1 MRATRRFWGV
11 VFLGVFLAGFAVLL
25 ERLLLLAGA
34 AGIGAWLLAYQYRFL
49 GALSETAEATDV
61 EQTIPRDRVT
71 TGEST
76 GFTLSVVRDSGPLA
90 LSVTAEPPVAA
101 TVEGGARSVALAP
114 DQRKARLA
122 LSLSWPVAGQFACD
136 PATVGATDLRGLFAE
151 TLRLG
156 TAPAIAV
163 EPRRPRNV
171 HVGEGGEGVAAAFG
185 EHEGG
190 RLGTGFDPAEVRKY
204 VAGDDA
210 SRIDWKAT
218 ARLAEPYVREFESET
233 DRRTVLVVDHRA
245 TTGQGPEGAT
255 KLDYL
260 RHVALAF
267 TGSARQLSDPLG
279 CFAVGDGGLTA
290 RHPPA
295 ATGGAYAGIRAT
307 LEDLTPTVAEM
318 PADAARTAT
327 ETNAT
332 RSPAA
337 ARDMATA
344 LDGDAPFDRTLRP
357 YFGATESY
365 VRRIADD
372 QLFEIVRR
380 EVTRI
385 DGAVWTVVLT
395 DDSRPGRLREAV
407 TVASRGGNRV
417 LVFLAPSVLFDP
429 GGLADLEAAYDRYV
443 EFEELRRDLARLPGV
458 SAFEVGPGDRLDAV
472 LATGR
477 ERRDNRQMGR
487 A

>member
-11 VFLGVFLAGFAVLL
+11 ASLGTFLAVFAVLL
-25 ERLLLLAGA
+25 EQPLLLVGA
-34 AGIGAWLLAYQYRFL
+34 AGLGAWLLAYQYRFL
-49 GALSETAEATDV
+49 EALGETAETTAI
-61 EQTIPRDRVT
+61 EQTVPRERVT

-76 GFTLSVVRDSGPLA
+76 GFTLSVVRESGPLT

-101 TVEGGARSVALAP
+101 TLEGGARSVALDP
-114 DQRKARLA
+114 DQREAQLTF
-122 LSLSWPVAGQFACD
+122 SLSWPVAGQFACN
-136 PATVGATDLRGLFAE
+136 PATVEATDPRGLFTE
-151 TLRLG
+151 TLSLG

-171 HVGEGGEGVAAAFG
+171 HVGEGGEGVSAAFG

-190 RLGTGFDPAEVRKY
+190 RLGTGFDPAEIRQY

-210 SRIDWKAT
+210 GRIEWKAT
-218 ARLAEPYVREFESET
+218 ARLAEPYVREYESET

-245 TTGQGPEGAT
+245 TAGQGPEGAT

-267 TGSARQLSDPLG
+267 TGSTRQLSDPLG
-279 CFAVGDGGLTA
+279 CLAVGDGGLTA

-295 ATGGAYAGIRAT
+295 ATSGTYARIRAT
-307 LEDLTPTVAEM
+307 LEDLTPTVAETSSDA
-318 PADAARTAT
+318 PTSSTEADG
-327 ETNAT
+327 T

-337 ARDMATA
+337 AREMATA

-357 YFGATESY
+357 YFGATDSY

-372 QLFEIVRR
+372 QLFETVRR

-385 DGAVWTVVLT
+385 DGVVWTVILT
-395 DDSRPGRLREAV
+395 DDSRPRRLREAV

-429 GGLADLEAAYDRYV
+429 GGLADLEGAYERYV

-458 SAFEVGPGDRLDAV
+458 SAFEVGPGNRLDAV

-477 ERRDNRQMGR
+477 ERRDNRQIGR

>member
-1 MRATRRFWGV
+1 MRATRRLWGV
-11 VFLGVFLAGFAVLL
+11 VLLGVLLAVFAVLL
-25 ERLLLLAGA
+25 ERPLPLVGA
-34 AGIGAWLLAYQYRFL
+34 AGLGAWLLAHQYRFL
-49 GALSETAEATDV
+49 RALEDTAETTV
-61 EQTIPRDRVT
+61 IEQTIPRERVT

-76 GFTLSVVRDSGPLA
+76 GFALSVVRESGPLA

-101 TVEGGARSVALAP
+101 TVEGGPRSITLAP
-114 DQRKARLA
+114 DQREARLA
-122 LSLSWPVAGQFACD
+122 LRLSWPVAGQFACA
-136 PATVGATDLRGLFAE
+136 PATVVATDPRGLFTE
-151 TLRLG
+151 TLSLG

-171 HVGEGGEGVAAAFG
+171 HVGEGGEEVAAAFG

-190 RLGTGFDPAEVRKY
+190 RLGTGFDPAEVRQY

-218 ARLAEPYVREFESET
+218 ARLAEPYVREYESET
-233 DRRTVLVVDHRA
+233 ERRTVLVVDHRA
-245 TTGQGPEGAT
+245 TTGQGPGGAT
-255 KLDYL
+255 KLEYL

-279 CFAVGDGGLTA
+279 CLAVGDGGLTA

-295 ATGGAYAGIRAT
+295 ATTGNYAGIRAT
-307 LEDLTPTVAEM
+307 LEDLTPTVAETPPDAL
-318 PADAARTAT
+318 PATAGID
-327 ETNAT
+327 AT

-337 ARDMATA
+337 ARDIATA
-344 LDGDAPFDRTLRP
+344 LDGDARFDRTLRP
-357 YFGATESY
+357 YFDATDSY

-372 QLFEIVRR
+372 PLFETIRR

-385 DGAVWTVVLT
+385 DGVVWTVVLT
-395 DDSRPGRLREAV
+395 DDSRPDRLREAV

-417 LVFLAPSVLFDP
+417 LVFLTPSILFDP
-429 GGLADLEAAYDRYV
+429 GGLVDLEAAYDRYV
-443 EFEELRRDLARLPGV
+443 EFEEFRRDLARLPGV

-477 ERRDNRQMGR
+477 DRRENRQMGR